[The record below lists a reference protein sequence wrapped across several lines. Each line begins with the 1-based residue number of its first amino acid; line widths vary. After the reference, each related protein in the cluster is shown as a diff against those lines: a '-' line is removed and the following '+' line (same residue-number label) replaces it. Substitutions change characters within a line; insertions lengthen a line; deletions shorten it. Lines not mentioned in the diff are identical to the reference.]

1 MQLLGRVILLSKSM
15 DQLDKGSW
23 EEHIEF
29 KQSSNQQW
37 YQPMT
42 LRGSSFRR
50 WSTQFSLQ
58 WRHQPGAIV
67 GGFCERGCFAAMDG
81 FYKAPNVSILQRPAN
96 CKGGFCMCL
105 FLLEFCRV
113 YCCMCWKDSKTGPEI
128 QSATKIPGALQ
139 LPLGPGGCLS
149 FISAA
154 LTYLPNRKTKT
165 WLWAVQLQGCQE
177 LFGQRQG

>member
-1 MQLLGRVILLSKSM
+1 MVSTHDVERVKLSEVIHTIFSSM
-15 DQLDKGSW
+15 TAPTRSHSRWVVRKGSFCCDGW
-23 EEHIEF
+23 VL
-29 KQSSNQQW
+29 QSSKCIH
-37 YQPMT
+37 
-42 LRGSSFRR
+42 L
-50 WSTQFSLQ
+50 
-58 WRHQPGAIV
+58 A
-67 GGFCERGCFAAMDG
+67 
-81 FYKAPNVSILQRPAN
+81 KASKEVFVCASIY
-96 CKGGFCMCL
+96 
-105 FLLEFCRV
+105 LEFCRV

-128 QSATKIPGALQ
+128 QSAAKIPGALQ